1 MTYAATRTPMW
12 KISLIWQ
19 LRELTLE
26 VAARLG
32 SSGLSVGIDDP
43 WLLGG
48 CSDIGELIRT

>member
-1 MTYAATRTPMW
+1 MTYAATRTPMR

-26 VAARLG
+26 AAARLG

-48 CSDIGELIRT
+48 CSDVGELIRT